1 VVTHDDAL
9 LVAGLARI
17 YGSERIY
24 AIEREGKLLYA
35 A

>member
-1 VVTHDDAL
+1 MRSSA
-9 LVAGLARI
+9 AGLARI